1 MGLYPDA
8 PDAPDPQQTASAQ
21 TATNIGTSVANNVMG
36 NVNQVTPDGNLTYT
50 YTTQKWK
57 DPLSGK
63 EYDLQVPTATQ
74 TLSPE
79 QLAIKNQTDGAEL
92 NMATLANTQSGK
104 LNDLLGKPMDISKA
118 PAAGNAG
125 AIGLPQYQQFA
136 GGPKLQS
143 GLANYGNVTGNVA
156 NAGQIQNSLGNTGQ
170 IQTGLANA
178 GNIQSQIAN
187 AGSLQRSVADS
198 GNIQTSLGN
207 AGDITRSYE
216 TDFSSDR
223 QRVEDA
229 LMQRM
234 NPQLDRDRAAL
245 ETRLTNQGLQPGSEA
260 YNRAI
265 DEANRSASDA
275 RFGAILNAGQ
285 EQSRLAGLANQSA
298 SFQNS
303 AQQQAYNQQLGS
315 GQFANT
321 AQAQQYAQNANNMQM
336 GNAAQQQQFGQNQ
349 AQQQASNAAQQQQFG
364 QNLAGGQFANQAQQ
378 QQFNNALQSGQ
389 FANAAQSQQ
398 HGQNLSAAQLAN
410 QAQQQKFSQ
419 GLAGAQ
425 FGNDALQQM
434 YQNQN
439 TSTAAN
445 NALADQG
452 FNAQQSKFNL
462 QNQQRAQYLNEQY
475 AQRNQPINEI
485 IGLMSGAQVNSPSFV
500 PTQSNPMPTVD
511 YAGLVQQDY
520 ANKMGAY
527 NTQQAN
533 MQSMFGGML
542 GFGGQLA
549 SLSDKR
555 AKKDIKK
562 VGELKGHGL
571 YEYSYRGK
579 HNDGKR
585 HIGVMAQEVE
595 KKRPDAVSR
604 RPDGLR
610 QVNYGA
616 LFNAGK
622 SK

>member
-143 GLANYGNVTGNVA
+143 GLANYGNVTGSVA
-156 NAGQIQNSLGNTGQ
+156 NSGNIQTNLGNTEV
-170 IQTGLANA
+170 QTGL
-178 GNIQSQIAN
+178 AN

-216 TDFSSDR
+216 TDFSADR

-229 LMQRM
+229 LMQCM

-303 AQQQAYNQQLGS
+303 AQQQAYKQQLGS

-336 GNAAQQQQFGQNQ
+336 GNAAQQQQFLQNH
-349 AQQQASNAAQQQQFG
+349 AQQQAGNAAQQQQFG
-364 QNLAGGQFANQAQQ
+364 QNLAAGQFANQAQQ
-378 QQFNNALQSGQ
+378 QQFNSALQSGQ

-511 YAGLVQQDY
+511 YAGLVQQD
-520 ANKMGAY
+520 
-527 NTQQAN
+527 N

-585 HIGVMAQEVE
+585 HTGVMAQEVE

>member
-1 MGLYPDA
+1 MGLYGSA
-8 PDAPDPQQTASAQ
+8 PEAPDPQETASAQ
-21 TATNIGTSVANNVMG
+21 TATNIGTSVANNLMG
-36 NVNQVTPDGNLTYT
+36 NVNQVTPDGKLTYT
-50 YTTQKWK
+50 YETKKWT
-57 DPLSGK
+57 DPVSGK
-63 EYDLQVPTATQ
+63 TYDLQVPTATQ
-74 TLSPE
+74 SLS
-79 QLAIKNQTDGAEL
+79 QQQQAIKNQTDAAEL
-92 NMATLANTQSGK
+92 NMATLANNQSGK
-104 LNDLLGKPMDISKA
+104 LNNLLGKPIDISGA
-118 PAAGNAG
+118 PAGGNAG
-125 AIGLPQYQQFA
+125 AIGLPQYQQF
-136 GGPKLQS
+136 GSGPQLQTS
-143 GLANYGNVTGNVA
+143 LGNYGNVQSSI
-156 NAGQIQNSLGNTGQ
+156 AG
-170 IQTGLANA
+170 A
-178 GNIQSQIAN
+178 GNIQKQ
-187 AGSLQRSVADS
+187 VADS
-198 GNIQTSLGN
+198 GKIQNQLGN

-216 TDFSSDR
+216 TDFSADR

-229 LMQRM
+229 LMQRL
-234 NPQLDRDRAAL
+234 NPQMERDRAAL

-265 DEANRSASDA
+265 DEANRSSTDA
-275 RFGAILNAGQ
+275 RLGAILSAGQ

-298 SFQNS
+298 TFQNS
-303 AQQQAYNQQLGS
+303 AQQQAYNQMLGS
-315 GQFANT
+315 GQFANS

-349 AQQQASNAAQQQQFG
+349 AQLQANNAAQQQKFG
-364 QNLAGGQFANQAQQ
+364 
-378 QQFNNALQSGQ
+378 
-389 FANAAQSQQ
+389 
-398 HGQNLSAAQLAN
+398 
-410 QAQQQKFSQ
+410 Q

-425 FGNDALQQM
+425 FGNDALQQQ

-439 TSTAAN
+439 TATAGN
-445 NALADQG
+445 NALQDQS
-452 FNAQQSKFNL
+452 FNSQQSKFNM
-462 QNQQRAQYLNEQY
+462 QNQQRAQYLNELY

-527 NTQQAN
+527 NQQQAG
-533 MQSMFGGML
+533 MQSLFGGML

-549 SLSDKR
+549 SLSDKN

-585 HIGVMAQEVE
+585 HIGVLAQEVE

-610 QVNYGA
+610 QVDYGA
-616 LFNAGK
+616 LFNAGRRK
-622 SK
+622 

>member
-1 MGLYPDA
+1 MGLYGSA
-8 PDAPDPQQTASAQ
+8 PEAPDPQETASAQ

-74 TLSPE
+74 TLS
-79 QLAIKNQTDGAEL
+79 QQQQAIKNQTDAAEL
-92 NMATLANTQSGK
+92 NMATLANNQSGK
-104 LNDLLGKPMDISKA
+104 LNNLLGKPIDISGA
-118 PAAGNAG
+118 PAGGNAG
-125 AIGLPQYQQFA
+125 AIGLPQYQQF
-136 GGPKLQS
+136 GSGPQLQTS
-143 GLANYGNVTGNVA
+143 LGNYGNVQSSIAGAGDIQKQVA
-156 NAGQIQNSLGNTGQ
+156 DSGQIQNQ
-170 IQTGLANA
+170 
-178 GNIQSQIAN
+178 
-187 AGSLQRSVADS
+187 
-198 GNIQTSLGN
+198 LGN

-216 TDFSSDR
+216 TDFSADR

-229 LMQRM
+229 LMQRL
-234 NPQLDRDRAAL
+234 NPQMERDRAAL

-265 DEANRSASDA
+265 DEANRSSTDA
-275 RFGAILNAGQ
+275 RLGAILSAGQ

-298 SFQNS
+298 TFQNS
-303 AQQQAYNQQLGS
+303 AQQQAYNQLLGS
-315 GQFANT
+315 GQFANS

-336 GNAAQQQQFGQNQ
+336 GNSAQQQQFGQNQ
-349 AQQQASNAAQQQQFG
+349 AQQQANNAAQQQKFG
-364 QNLAGGQFANQAQQ
+364 
-378 QQFNNALQSGQ
+378 
-389 FANAAQSQQ
+389 
-398 HGQNLSAAQLAN
+398 
-410 QAQQQKFSQ
+410 Q

-425 FGNDALQQM
+425 FGNDALQQQ

-439 TSTAAN
+439 TATAGN
-445 NALADQG
+445 NALQDQS
-452 FNAQQSKFNL
+452 FNSQQSKFNM
-462 QNQQRAQYLNEQY
+462 QNQQRAQYLNELY

-527 NTQQAN
+527 QQNQAG
-533 MQSMFGGML
+533 MQSLFGGML

-549 SLSDKR
+549 SLSDKN

-579 HNDGKR
+579 HDDGKK
-585 HIGVMAQEVE
+585 HIGVLAQEVE
-595 KKRPDAVSR
+595 KKRPDVVSR

-616 LFNAGK
+616 LFNAGRK
-622 SK
+622 R

>member
-1 MGLYPDA
+1 MGLYGSA
-8 PDAPDPQQTASAQ
+8 PEAPDPQETASAQ
-21 TATNIGTSVANNVMG
+21 TATNIGTAVANNVMG

-57 DPLSGK
+57 DPISGK

-74 TLSPE
+74 SLS
-79 QLAIKNQTDGAEL
+79 QQQQAIKNQTDAAEL
-92 NMATLANTQSGK
+92 NMATLANNQSGK
-104 LNDLLGKPMDISKA
+104 LNDLLGKPINIGGA
-118 PAAGNAG
+118 PAGGNAG
-125 AIGLPQYQQFA
+125 AIGLPQYQQF
-136 GGPKLQS
+136 GSGPQLQTS
-143 GLANYGNVTGNVA
+143 LGNYGNVQSSIAGAGNIQKQVA
-156 NAGQIQNSLGNTGQ
+156 DSGQIQNQ
-170 IQTGLANA
+170 
-178 GNIQSQIAN
+178 
-187 AGSLQRSVADS
+187 
-198 GNIQTSLGN
+198 LGN

-216 TDFSSDR
+216 TDFSADR
-223 QRVEDA
+223 QKVEDA
-229 LMQRM
+229 LMQRL
-234 NPQLDRDRAAL
+234 NPQMERDRAAL

-265 DEANRSASDA
+265 DEANRSSTDA
-275 RFGAILNAGQ
+275 RLGAILSAGQ

-298 SFQNS
+298 TFQNS
-303 AQQQAYNQQLGS
+303 AQQQAYNQLLGS
-315 GQFANT
+315 GQFANS

-349 AQQQASNAAQQQQFG
+349 AQQQA
-364 QNLAGGQFANQAQQ
+364 
-378 QQFNNALQSGQ
+378 NNT
-389 FANAAQSQQ
+389 
-398 HGQNLSAAQLAN
+398 
-410 QAQQQKFSQ
+410 AQQQKFSQ

-425 FGNDALQQM
+425 FGNDALQQQ
-434 YQNQN
+434 YHNQN
-439 TSTAAN
+439 TATAGN
-445 NALADQG
+445 NALQDQS
-452 FNAQQSKFNL
+452 FNSQQSKFNM
-462 QNQQRAQYLNEQY
+462 QNQQRAQYLNELY

-527 NTQQAN
+527 NQQQAG

-579 HNDGKR
+579 HDDGKK
-585 HIGVMAQEVE
+585 HIGVLAQEVE

-616 LFNAGK
+616 LFNAGRK
-622 SK
+622 R

>member
-1 MGLYPDA
+1 MGLYGSA
-8 PDAPDPQQTASAQ
+8 PKSPDPQETASAQ

-74 TLSPE
+74 TLSAD
-79 QLAIKNQTDGAEL
+79 QQAIKDQTDAAEL
-92 NMATLANTQSGK
+92 NMASLANNQSGK
-104 LNDLLGKPMDISKA
+104 LNDLLGKPMDMSKA

-125 AIGLPQYQQFA
+125 AIGLPQYQQFQ

-143 GLANYGNVTGNVA
+143 GLANYGNVQSSI
-156 NAGQIQNSLGNTGQ
+156 AGAGDIQRQ
-170 IQTGLANA
+170 
-178 GNIQSQIAN
+178 
-187 AGSLQRSVADS
+187 VADS
-198 GNIQTSLGN
+198 GNIQTSLGD

-216 TDFSSDR
+216 TDFSADR

-229 LMQRM
+229 LMSRL

-245 ETRLTNQGLQPGSEA
+245 ETRLVNQGLQPGSEA

-265 DEANRSASDA
+265 DEANRSSTDA
-275 RFGAILNAGQ
+275 RLGAILNAGQ

-298 SFQNS
+298 TFQNS

-315 GQFANT
+315 GQFANA
-321 AQAQQYAQNANNMQM
+321 AQAQQYGQNANNMQM
-336 GNAAQQQQFGQNQ
+336 GNAAQAQQFSQNQ
-349 AQQQASNAAQQQQFG
+349 AQQQA
-364 QNLAGGQFANQAQQ
+364 
-378 QQFNNALQSGQ
+378 NNA
-389 FANAAQSQQ
+389 
-398 HGQNLSAAQLAN
+398 
-410 QAQQQKFSQ
+410 AQQQKFSQ

-425 FGNDALQQM
+425 FGNDAKQQM

-527 NTQQAN
+527 NQQQGN

>member
-125 AIGLPQYQQFA
+125 AIGLPQYQQFQ
-136 GGPKLQS
+136 GGPSLQT
-143 GLANYGNVTGNVA
+143 GLGNYGNV
-156 NAGQIQNSLGNTGQ
+156 QNSIAG
-170 IQTGLANA
+170 A
-178 GNIQSQIAN
+178 GNI
-187 AGSLQRSVADS
+187 QRSVADS
-198 GNIQTSLGN
+198 GQIQTSLGN

-216 TDFSSDR
+216 TDFSGDR

-229 LMQRM
+229 LMSRM

-303 AQQQAYNQQLGS
+303 AQQQAYNQLLGS
-315 GQFANT
+315 GQFTNT
-321 AQAQQYAQNANNMQM
+321 AQAQQYGQNANNMQL

-349 AQQQASNAAQQQQFG
+349 AQQQA
-364 QNLAGGQFANQAQQ
+364 
-378 QQFNNALQSGQ
+378 NNT
-389 FANAAQSQQ
+389 
-398 HGQNLSAAQLAN
+398 
-410 QAQQQKFSQ
+410 AQQQKFSQ

-425 FGNDALQQM
+425 FGNDALQQQ

>member
-1 MGLYPDA
+1 MGLYGSA
-8 PDAPDPQQTASAQ
+8 PEAPDPQETASAQ
-21 TATNIGTSVANNVMG
+21 TATNIGTAVANNVMG

-57 DPLSGK
+57 DPISGK

-74 TLSPE
+74 SLS
-79 QLAIKNQTDGAEL
+79 QQQQAIKNQTDAAEL
-92 NMATLANTQSGK
+92 NMATLANNQSGK
-104 LNDLLGKPMDISKA
+104 LNDLLGKPINIGGA
-118 PAAGNAG
+118 PAGGNAG
-125 AIGLPQYQQFA
+125 GIGLPQYQQF
-136 GGPKLQS
+136 GSGPKLQTS
-143 GLANYGNVTGNVA
+143 LGNYGNVQSSIAGAGNIQKQVA
-156 NAGQIQNSLGNTGQ
+156 DSGQIQNQ
-170 IQTGLANA
+170 
-178 GNIQSQIAN
+178 
-187 AGSLQRSVADS
+187 
-198 GNIQTSLGN
+198 LGN

-216 TDFSSDR
+216 TDFSADR
-223 QRVEDA
+223 QKVEDA
-229 LMQRM
+229 LMQRL
-234 NPQLDRDRAAL
+234 NPQMERDRAAL

-265 DEANRSASDA
+265 DEANRSSTDA
-275 RFGAILNAGQ
+275 RLGAILSAGQ

-298 SFQNS
+298 TFQNS

-315 GQFANT
+315 GQFANS

-349 AQQQASNAAQQQQFG
+349 AQQQANNAAQQQKFG
-364 QNLAGGQFANQAQQ
+364 
-378 QQFNNALQSGQ
+378 
-389 FANAAQSQQ
+389 
-398 HGQNLSAAQLAN
+398 
-410 QAQQQKFSQ
+410 Q

-425 FGNDALQQM
+425 FGNDALQQQ

-439 TSTAAN
+439 TATAGN
-445 NALADQG
+445 NALQDQS
-452 FNAQQSKFNL
+452 FNSQQSKFNM
-462 QNQQRAQYLNEQY
+462 QNQQRAQYLNELY

-527 NTQQAN
+527 NQQQAG

-579 HNDGKR
+579 HDDGKK
-585 HIGVMAQEVE
+585 HIGVLAQEVE

-616 LFNAGK
+616 LFNAGRK
-622 SK
+622 R

>member
-1 MGLYPDA
+1 MGLYGSA
-8 PDAPDPQQTASAQ
+8 PEAPDPQETASAQ
-21 TATNIGTSVANNVMG
+21 TATNIGTAVANNVMG

-57 DPLSGK
+57 DPISGK

-74 TLSPE
+74 SLS
-79 QLAIKNQTDGAEL
+79 QQQQAIKNQTDAAEL
-92 NMATLANTQSGK
+92 NMASLANTQSGK
-104 LNDLLGKPMDISKA
+104 LNDLLGKPINIGGA
-118 PAAGNAG
+118 PAGGNAA
-125 AIGLPQYQQFA
+125 AIGLPQYQQF
-136 GGPKLQS
+136 GSGPQLQTS
-143 GLANYGNVTGNVA
+143 LGNYGNVQSSIAGAGNIQKQVA
-156 NAGQIQNSLGNTGQ
+156 DSGQIQNQ
-170 IQTGLANA
+170 
-178 GNIQSQIAN
+178 
-187 AGSLQRSVADS
+187 
-198 GNIQTSLGN
+198 LGN

-216 TDFSSDR
+216 TDFSADR
-223 QRVEDA
+223 QKVEDA
-229 LMQRM
+229 LMQRL
-234 NPQLDRDRAAL
+234 NPQMERDRAAL

-265 DEANRSASDA
+265 DEANRSSTDA
-275 RFGAILNAGQ
+275 RLGAILSAGQ

-298 SFQNS
+298 TFQNS
-303 AQQQAYNQQLGS
+303 AQQQAYNQLLGS
-315 GQFANT
+315 GQFANS

-349 AQQQASNAAQQQQFG
+349 AQQQA
-364 QNLAGGQFANQAQQ
+364 
-378 QQFNNALQSGQ
+378 NNT
-389 FANAAQSQQ
+389 
-398 HGQNLSAAQLAN
+398 
-410 QAQQQKFSQ
+410 AQQQKFSQ

-425 FGNDALQQM
+425 FGNDALQQQ
-434 YQNQN
+434 YHNQN
-439 TSTAAN
+439 TATAGN
-445 NALADQG
+445 NALQDQS
-452 FNAQQSKFNL
+452 FNSQQSKFNM
-462 QNQQRAQYLNEQY
+462 QNQQRAQYLNELY

-527 NTQQAN
+527 NQQQAG

-579 HNDGKR
+579 HDDGKK
-585 HIGVMAQEVE
+585 HIGVLAQEVE

-616 LFNAGK
+616 LFNAGRK
-622 SK
+622 R

>member
-1 MGLYPDA
+1 MGLYGSA
-8 PDAPDPQQTASAQ
+8 PKSPDPQETASAQ
-21 TATNIGTSVANNVMG
+21 TATNIGTAVANNVMG

-74 TLSPE
+74 TLS
-79 QLAIKNQTDGAEL
+79 QQQQAIKNQTDAAEL
-92 NMATLANTQSGK
+92 NMASLANSQSGK
-104 LNDLLGKPMDISKA
+104 LNDLLGKPMDMSKA

-125 AIGLPQYQQFA
+125 AIGLPQYQQFQ
-136 GGPKLQS
+136 GGPDL
-143 GLANYGNVTGNVA
+143 
-156 NAGQIQNSLGNTGQ
+156 
-170 IQTGLANA
+170 
-178 GNIQSQIAN
+178 
-187 AGSLQRSVADS
+187 
-198 GNIQTSLGN
+198 QTSLDN
-207 AGDITRSYE
+207 AGDITRSYDV
-216 TDFSSDR
+216 DFDTSKYE
-223 QRVEDA
+223 QA
-229 LMQRM
+229 LMDRL
-234 NPQLDRDRAAL
+234 NPQLEQDRAAL
-245 ETRLTNQGLQPGSEA
+245 ETRLANQGLQPGSEA

-265 DEANRSASDA
+265 DQASRQSNDA
-275 RFGAILNAGQ
+275 RISAILNAGQ
-285 EQSRLAGLANQSA
+285 EQSRLAGLARDQA
-298 SFQNS
+298 GFQ
-303 AQQQAYNQQLGS
+303 
-315 GQFANT
+315 
-321 AQAQQYAQNANNMQM
+321 
-336 GNAAQQQQFGQNQ
+336 NAAQQQQFGQNVT
-349 AQQQASNAAQQQQFG
+349 S
-364 QNLAGGQFANQAQQ
+364 AG
-378 QQFNNALQSGQ
+378 
-389 FANAAQSQQ
+389 
-398 HGQNLSAAQLAN
+398 
-410 QAQQQKFSQ
+410 
-419 GLAGAQ
+419 
-425 FGNDALQQM
+425 FGNDARQQM

-445 NALADQG
+445 NALKDQS
-452 FNAQQSKFNL
+452 FNAQQAKFNL

-527 NTQQAN
+527 NAQQAN
-533 MQSMFGGML
+533 MQSMFGGLL

-579 HNDGKR
+579 HNDGKK

-595 KKRPDAVSR
+595 KKRPDVVSR

-622 SK
+622 RK